1 MGHNPGLDGIGKL
14 ATFPN
19 EFRESRTRCDR
30 FGIRACN
37 GRFRWTESLSVAIL
51 ASRDAIAKTP
61 LPPEVSRFLAR
72 IMGESYDSGHGL
84 GSDGSRNNGIS
95 SVCSRT
101 NSGKSRNPLPER
113 TIGLKMGDFPL
124 SLFCPRDR
132 SCDAKCLKR
141 TPLLLMGRISVR

>member
-1 MGHNPGLDGIGKL
+1 MGLESWRHFRTNFGRVGHDATDSGSGLVMGDFGGQKVSL
-14 ATFPN
+14 WPFLRL
-19 EFRESRTRCDR
+19 ETR
-30 FGIRACN
+30 
-37 GRFRWTESLSVAIL
+37 SL
-51 ASRDAIAKTP
+51 RPP
-61 LPPEVSRFLAR
+61 LPPEVSRCLAR